1 MKTGAL
7 LRQGRQRA
15 GTYESIPDL
24 LDQTHAQSATYHPE
38 TALLRWQLAY
48 PPLQNRGDRMT
59 ALDDN
64 WYTSDQLEDDT
75 GQPVLASGEYKLP
88 EASSRPSSTTGA
100 WKVEVRLHAH
110 LVSRQVSYRNQ
121 PWFPGQ
127 VGPVPDGQRTGEVIW
142 PTWPASVDEEIAT
155 SCTPL
160 ADLQRHWDESIS
172 RMRDSA
178 KWMAAVLG
186 AALASVVP
194 TAPLTGRHHVSRA
207 SAVLG
212 VGGLAFLAITMLLI
226 LRVMRPNGVL
236 RRDPASRGPVRLPR
250 EAVRPHPAPRGP
262 EINTGQPAL
271 PVAAVRRP
279 ASGSVSALRRGLT
292 HGSPQP
298 VTVEEMTLVALARA
312 RENATGGAIRKKLTD
327 AQAAPRRPAVRT
339 PRRGRTASSPSAC
352 TTRSGRAAR
361 SRHTWE
367 QR

>member
-1 MKTGAL
+1 MRRAPLTIRKRHYCAGNWRTLPCRTG
-7 LRQGRQRA
+7 
-15 GTYESIPDL
+15 
-24 LDQTHAQSATYHPE
+24 
-38 TALLRWQLAY
+38 
-48 PPLQNRGDRMT
+48 GDRMT

-186 AALASVVP
+186 AALAGVVP
-194 TAPLTGRHHVSRA
+194 TAPLAGRHHVSRA

-226 LRVMRPNGVL
+226 LRVMRPETVSYDEIQRAEAPSGYREKLYGLIQRPGGQKWIPGSPLYRWQRSVGQHPDLYLPCGVDSL
-236 RRDPASRGPVRLPR
+236 
-250 EAVRPHPAPRGP
+250 
-262 EINTGQPAL
+262 T
-271 PVAAVRRP
+271 
-279 ASGSVSALRRGLT
+279 ALRQ
-292 HGSPQP
+292 S

-327 AQAAPRRPAVRT
+327 AQAA
-339 PRRGRTASSPSAC
+339 
-352 TTRSGRAAR
+352 RAAR
-361 SRHTWE
+361 LYELRAAAAGIVAIGVYYKVRARSTIATYLGTALSALGIIAIVAAVTWPVS
-367 QR
+367 